1 MLCCVE
7 EEAGFIGMH
16 SCRVQVL
23 YMDCCRM
30 VRCLGDEGPLNG
42 GSVLLG
48 YLAVR
53 RGVHL
58 DPVGM

>member
-1 MLCCVE
+1 
-7 EEAGFIGMH
+7 
-16 SCRVQVL
+16 
-23 YMDCCRM
+23 M

-53 RGVHL
+53 RGLHL